1 MRGHKMSK
9 KRTSYD
15 SGFKAQIALEAIRG
29 NRTIAEI
36 ATDHNVAS
44 SLVSK
49 WKSELEGN
57 AANAFG
63 TKSNKAP
70 AEDEQK
76 LYSQIGKLTMEVDY
90 LKKFVDKYR

>member
-1 MRGHKMSK
+1 MA

-15 SGFKAQIALEAIRG
+15 SGFKAKVALEAIRG
-29 NRTIAEI
+29 NLTVAEI
-36 ATDHNVAS
+36 AAHYNVSS

-57 AANAFG
+57 ASNAFG
-63 TKSNKAP
+63 VKGAKPTEES
-70 AEDEQK
+70 EQK

-90 LKKFVDKYR
+90 LKKFVNKYR